1 MREILPPSPA
11 TRLPGAPSY
20 VRGLI
25 NVRGTVITV
34 VDLVARLSDR
44 SARPDGPI
52 MLVEHQGKV
61 IGVAVDEV
69 IEVQPVPPDGWQTP
83 IGDLLPGGIV
93 YAMGEIDSQTV
104 LLLDIPGLLTH
115 LLV

>member
-34 VDLVARLSDR
+34 VDLVARLCDR
-44 SARPDGPI
+44 PARPAGPI

>member
-1 MREILPPSPA
+1 MREILPPAPA

-34 VDLVARLSDR
+34 IDLVARLLGHP
-44 SARPDGPI
+44 ARPDGPV
-52 MLVEHQGKV
+52 MLIEHQNRL

-69 IEVQPVPPDGWQTP
+69 VEVQPLPPDGWQTP

-104 LLLDIPGLLTH
+104 LLLDIRAMLTNV
-115 LLV
+115 LV